1 VKCEVGNI
9 YAAKGGRDTKFWL
22 LVSIKPGTT
31 SACVLGLDAEFNIV
45 SAHTYTTY
53 ALERRKVVG
62 RVNIEEVRFIDDSRS
77 ELEIHIPCVAT
88 QEDTGFV

>member
-1 VKCEVGNI
+1 MKCEVGNL

-45 SAHTYTTY
+45 SAHTYATY

-62 RVNIEEVRFIDDSRS
+62 RVNIEEVRFVDDSRPQQS
-77 ELEIHIPCVAT
+77 IAVPRVAS
-88 QEDTGFV
+88 QEDTRNV